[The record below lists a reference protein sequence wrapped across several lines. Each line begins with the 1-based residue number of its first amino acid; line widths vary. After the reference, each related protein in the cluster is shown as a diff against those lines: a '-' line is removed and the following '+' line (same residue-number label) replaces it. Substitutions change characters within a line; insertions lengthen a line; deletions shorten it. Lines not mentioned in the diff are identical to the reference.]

1 MKTWIRNSL
10 AAALAA
16 TMGLGAAGAIAAP
29 WGDCDGAPGGMHRM
43 HRMDPAAMSEHMT
56 QRLAALQTAL
66 ALKPE
71 QALAWEQFK
80 GVMQEKGRRMSEH
93 MQAMRSQERPT
104 TALERMERM
113 ESFAKERLASMQD
126 VHKATEALYGGLDAT
141 QKKTFD
147 EQFPMFGPRGMARG
161 GKGAGRTGPGRMG
174 PGAGMAPQGGP
185 AGTK

>member
-1 MKTWIRNSL
+1 MKAWIRNSF
-10 AAALAA
+10 AVALAA
-16 TMGLGAAGAIAAP
+16 TLGFGATAATAAP
-29 WGDCDGAPGGMHRM
+29 WGDCGGPGGGMHRM
-43 HRMDPAAMSEHMT
+43 HRMDPAAMSEHMS

-71 QALAWEQFK
+71 QAPAWEQFK

-93 MQAMRSQERPT
+93 MQAMRTQERPK

-113 ESFAKERLASMQD
+113 ESFAKERLTSMQD
-126 VHKATEALYGGLDAT
+126 VHKAAEALYGGLDAA

-161 GKGAGRTGPGRMG
+161 GKAGGRMG
-174 PGAGMAPQGGP
+174 SGRIGPGPGMAPGG
-185 AGTK
+185 AGTN

>member
-1 MKTWIRNSL
+1 MKIWIRNSL
-10 AAALAA
+10 AAAFAA
-16 TMGLGAAGAIAAP
+16 TLGLGASVATAAP
-29 WGDCDGAPGGMHRM
+29 WGDCGGAGGGMQRM
-43 HRMDPAAMSEHMT
+43 HRMDPAAMSEHMN

-66 ALKPE
+66 ALKPD

-80 GVMQEKGRRMSEH
+80 GVMQEKGRAMSER
-93 MQAMRSQERPT
+93 MQAMRTQERPK

-147 EQFPMFGPRGMARG
+147 DQFPMFGPRGMARG
-161 GKGAGRTGPGRMG
+161 GKAGGRMGSGRMG
-174 PGAGMAPQGGP
+174 PGPGMAPGG
-185 AGTK
+185 AGTN